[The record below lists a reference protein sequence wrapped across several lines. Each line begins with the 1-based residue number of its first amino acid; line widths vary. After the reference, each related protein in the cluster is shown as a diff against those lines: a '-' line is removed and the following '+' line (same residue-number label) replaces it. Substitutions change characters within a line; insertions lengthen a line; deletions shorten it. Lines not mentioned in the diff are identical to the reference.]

1 MGAVGVDGSFSSSDW
16 RKAIE
21 QLQDRER
28 RYYRDEHGNMVEDID
43 YTNYSGTI
51 LSIDSWSLI
60 KMHNSSEKEIL
71 AEIRKENS
79 EKDVEE
85 YDCSWYKHYDKWEG
99 VVAEGPVVG
108 YDLYTPTFTVLNS
121 LPFDFRQYIN
131 LKKGEYALLEYIKH
145 RSDKGEIEVLMQGD
159 LEKCKKEACEKLYY
173 NTDKVY
179 VICGNRGRHY
189 RCNNTVKRVK
199 NTSKNSEY
207 GKLKIMEVHNYY
219 YAGLAAI

>member
-79 EKDVEE
+79 EK
-85 YDCSWYKHYDKWEG
+85 SL
-99 VVAEGPVVG
+99 VG
-108 YDLYTPTFTVLNS
+108 
-121 LPFDFRQYIN
+121 
-131 LKKGEYALLEYIKH
+131 
-145 RSDKGEIEVLMQGD
+145 
-159 LEKCKKEACEKLYY
+159 
-173 NTDKVY
+173 
-179 VICGNRGRHY
+179 
-189 RCNNTVKRVK
+189 
-199 NTSKNSEY
+199 
-207 GKLKIMEVHNYY
+207 
-219 YAGLAAI
+219 